1 MPQSSKIPIKVP
13 PHLLPVHISVFGYG
27 VTSKPF
33 VEFINSLGKTCS
45 IYDDR
50 FEVKSSDEC
59 GNALLPP
66 SAFDEGKSSLEFI
79 SPGILPTHSYF
90 SKARNPIGEYDYA
103 YKLMRANDFELK
115 SIWIS
120 GTNGKTT
127 TTQMLTHLLES
138 FGALCGGN
146 IGTPL
151 TTLALKH
158 AQSLDFAK
166 KDSHKNKPC
175 QNPNNHKEKNPKKD
189 SKKEPFWVLESS
201 SFAMH
206 YSHIA
211 TPQIYLLLP
220 LSQDHISWHSGY
232 EGYIE
237 DKLRVLARMGK
248 DTCALLPQELKSHKI
263 VQEYIH
269 KNHSKSD
276 NEHAERAIFY
286 RDSSDLAKFLSIELD
301 SIPFGEP
308 FLLDALVALSGAVL
322 AQKMGLLDFSGDFR
336 DDSSPA
342 YFLERLKSF
351 HIGAHRIEEF
361 YEPYN
366 QNSAKSNLQ
375 WLWVDDS
382 KGTNTDATLKA
393 FARYKGRHIYALLGG
408 DDKGA
413 DIEPIFA
420 LIADGFCKKNS
431 FVKIFAIGSNE
442 KKILSLAQKYGIPA
456 FACQNLKNAMKH
468 IKSEREKDLIEFS
481 DDFASEAKSAQPK
494 STQKN
499 AEKHTKQKSKQDSK
513 ADFIASFV
521 GLLSPAAASL
531 DQFRSYKERG
541 ELFKKYALES

>member
-1 MPQSSKIPIKVP
+1 MPQSSKISIKVP
-13 PHLLPVHISVFGYG
+13 SNLLPSHISVFGYG

-33 VEFINSLGKTCS
+33 VEFINSLGKTCV
-45 IYDDR
+45 IYDDK
-50 FEVKSSDEC
+50 FEVASSDEC

-79 SPGILPTHSYF
+79 SPGILPTHSHF
-90 SKARNPIGEYDYA
+90 SKAQNPIGEYDYA
-103 YKLMRANDFELK
+103 YKLMSANDFELK

-158 AQSLDFAK
+158 AQSLE
-166 KDSHKNKPC
+166 STKNPPQKELY
-175 QNPNNHKEKNPKKD
+175 QNQNNPKEKTTNTPKKD

-206 YSHIA
+206 YAHIA

-269 KNHSKSD
+269 KNHSKPN
-276 NEHAERAIFY
+276 NECAIFY
-286 RDSSDLAKFLSIELD
+286 EDSSDLAKFLGIELD

-322 AQKMGLLDFSGDFR
+322 AQKMGLLDFSEDF
-336 DDSSPA
+336 SPA

-361 YEPYN
+361 YELYK
-366 QNSAKSNLQ
+366 QNGVKSNLQ

-393 FARYKGRHIYALLGG
+393 FARYKGRRIYALLGG

-442 KKILSLAQKYGIPA
+442 KKILSLAQKYDIPA

-494 STQKN
+494 SAQKDTQKN
-499 AEKHTKQKSKQDSK
+499 SKQKAKQDSM

>member
-1 MPQSSKIPIKVP
+1 MPQSSKISIKVP
-13 PHLLPVHISVFGYG
+13 PHLLPSDISVFGYG

-59 GNALLPP
+59 GNTLLPP
-66 SAFDEGKSSLEFI
+66 SAFDESKSSLEFI

-103 YKLMRANDFELK
+103 YNLMNANDFELK

-158 AQSLDFAK
+158 AQSLE
-166 KDSHKNKPC
+166 STKNPPQKETY
-175 QNPNNHKEKNPKKD
+175 QNQNNPKEKTTNTPKKD

-248 DTCALLPQELKSHKI
+248 GTCTLLPQELKSHKI

-269 KNHSKSD
+269 KNHSKPN
-276 NEHAERAIFY
+276 NECAIFY
-286 RDSSDLAKFLSIELD
+286 EDSSDLTKFLGIGLD

-322 AQKMGLLDFSGDFR
+322 AQKMGLLDFSGDF
-336 DDSSPA
+336 SASPA

-366 QNSAKSNLQ
+366 QNSTKSNLQ

-442 KKILSLAQKYGIPA
+442 KKILSLAQKYDIPA
-456 FACQNLKNAMKH
+456 FACQNLKNAMGC
-468 IKSEREKDLIEFS
+468 IKSERERDLIEFS
-481 DDFASEAKSAQPK
+481 DDFASGAKSTQTKSAQQD
-494 STQKN
+494 TEKN
-499 AEKHTKQKSKQDSK
+499 AKQDSK

>member
-1 MPQSSKIPIKVP
+1 MPQSSKISIKVP
-13 PHLLPVHISVFGYG
+13 SNLLPSHISVFGYG

-45 IYDDR
+45 IYDDK
-50 FEVKSSDEC
+50 FEVASSDEC

-66 SAFDEGKSSLEFI
+66 SAFDENKSSLEFI
-79 SPGILPTHSYF
+79 SPGILPTHSHF

-103 YKLMRANDFELK
+103 YELMSANDFELK

-158 AQSLDFAK
+158 AQSLE
-166 KDSHKNKPC
+166 STKNPPQKELY
-175 QNPNNHKEKNPKKD
+175 QNQNNPKEKTTNTPKKD

-237 DKLRVLARMGK
+237 DKLRVLSRMGK

-269 KNHSKSD
+269 KNHSKPN
-276 NEHAERAIFY
+276 NECAIFY
-286 RDSSDLAKFLSIELD
+286 EDSSDLAKFLGIGLD

-322 AQKMGLLDFSGDFR
+322 AQKMGLLDFSEDF
-336 DDSSPA
+336 SPA
-342 YFLERLKSF
+342 YFLQRLKSF

-361 YEPYN
+361 YELYK
-366 QNSAKSNLQ
+366 QNGVKSNLQ

-393 FARYKGRHIYALLGG
+393 FARYKGRRIYALLGG

-420 LIADGFCKKNS
+420 LITDGFCKKNS

-442 KKILSLAQKYGIPA
+442 KKILSLAQKYDIPA

-481 DDFASEAKSAQPK
+481 DDFASEAKSTQPK
-494 STQKN
+494 SAQKDTQKN
-499 AEKHTKQKSKQDSK
+499 AKQKAKQDSM

>member
-13 PHLLPVHISVFGYG
+13 PHLLPSHISVFGYG

-66 SAFDEGKSSLEFI
+66 SVFDESKSSLEFI
-79 SPGILPTHSYF
+79 SPGILPTHSDF

-103 YKLMRANDFELK
+103 YNLMSANDFELK

-158 AQSLDFAK
+158 AQSLE
-166 KDSHKNKPC
+166 STQKNPPQKEIY
-175 QNPNNHKEKNPKKD
+175 QNQNNPKEKTTNTPKKD

-237 DKLRVLARMGK
+237 DKLRVLSRMGK
-248 DTCALLPQELKSHKI
+248 GTCALLPQGLKSHKI

-269 KNHSKSD
+269 KNHSKPN
-276 NEHAERAIFY
+276 NEITECAFFY
-286 RDSSDLAKFLSIELD
+286 EDSSDLAKFLGIELD
-301 SIPFGEP
+301 SIPFSEP

-322 AQKMGLLDFSGDFR
+322 AQKMGLLDFGGGFS
-336 DDSSPA
+336 SSPA

-366 QNSAKSNLQ
+366 QNGAKSNLQ

-393 FARYKGRHIYALLGG
+393 FARYKGRRIYALLGG

-420 LIADGFCKKNS
+420 LVANGFCKKNS

-442 KKILSLAQKYGIPA
+442 KKILSLAQKYDIPA

-481 DDFASEAKSAQPK
+481 DDFANEAKSAQK
-494 STQKN
+494 DTEKN
-499 AEKHTKQKSKQDSK
+499 AKQDSK

>member
-1 MPQSSKIPIKVP
+1 MPQSNKIAIKVP
-13 PHLLPVHISVFGYG
+13 PHLLPSDISVFGYG

-33 VEFINSLGKTCS
+33 VEFINSLGKTCA

-50 FEVKSSDEC
+50 FEVACSDEC
-59 GNALLPP
+59 GNVLLPP
-66 SAFDEGKSSLEFI
+66 SEFDEGKSSLEFV
-79 SPGILPTHSYF
+79 SPGILPTHSHF

-103 YKLMRANDFELK
+103 YELMSANDFVLK

-158 AQSLDFAK
+158 TQSLAK
-166 KDSHKNKPC
+166 QTPPKKEPC
-175 QNPNNHKEKNPKKD
+175 QNPNREKNAKKD

-263 VQEYIH
+263 VQEYIR
-269 KNHSKSD
+269 KNHAKPN
-276 NEHAERAIFY
+276 NECAIFY
-286 RDSSDLAKFLSIELD
+286 EDSSDLAKFLGIGLD

-308 FLLDALVALSGAVL
+308 FLLDAFVALSGAVL
-322 AQKMGLLDFSGDFR
+322 AQKMGLLDFGGDFI
-336 DDSSPA
+336 DEASLA
-342 YFLERLKSF
+342 YFLDKLKSF

-361 YEPYN
+361 YEPYK
-366 QNSAKSNLQ
+366 QNIVKSNPQ

-393 FARYKGRHIYALLGG
+393 FARYKGRRIYALLGG

-420 LIADGFCKKNS
+420 LIADGFCKNSKNS

-442 KKILSLAQKYGIPA
+442 AKILSLAQKYGIPA
-456 FACQNLKNAMKH
+456 FACQNLKNAMQC
-468 IKSEREKDLIEFS
+468 IKSEREKDLIEFRN
-481 DDFASEAKSAQPK
+481 DFTSKAK
-494 STQKN
+494 QKN
-499 AEKHTKQKSKQDSK
+499 AQQNVKQQDCI

-531 DQFRSYKERG
+531 DQFRSYKQRG

>member
-1 MPQSSKIPIKVP
+1 MPQHSKIAIKVP
-13 PHLLPVHISVFGYG
+13 PHLLPSDISVFGYG

-33 VEFINSLGKTCS
+33 VEFINSLGKTCA

-50 FEVKSSDEC
+50 FEAISSDEC
-59 GNALLPP
+59 GNSLLPP
-66 SAFDEGKSSLEFI
+66 SAFDESKSSLEFI
-79 SPGILPTHSYF
+79 SPGILPTHRYF

-103 YKLMRANDFELK
+103 YELMSANDFVLK

-127 TTQMLTHLLES
+127 TTQMLTYLLED

-158 AQSLDFAK
+158 AQVLD
-166 KDSHKNKPC
+166 STPKNPPYKEDY
-175 QNPNNHKEKNPKKD
+175 QNNAQEKKEKNAPKD

-237 DKLRVLARMGK
+237 DKLRVLSRMGK

-269 KNHSKSD
+269 KAKSKG
-276 NEHAERAIFY
+276 AIFY
-286 RDSSDLAKFLSIELD
+286 ENSSDLAKFLGIELD

-322 AQKMGLLDFSGDFR
+322 AQKMGLLEDFV
-336 DDSSPA
+336 DSNCA
-342 YFLERLKSF
+342 YFLEKLKSF

-361 YEPYN
+361 YEPYK
-366 QNSAKSNLQ
+366 QNNAKSNLQ

-393 FARYKGRHIYALLGG
+393 FVRYKGKRIYALLGG

-468 IKSEREKDLIEFS
+468 IKSEREKDLIKFS
-481 DDFASEAKSAQPK
+481 DDFASEAKSAQK
-494 STQKN
+494 DTEKN
-499 AEKHTKQKSKQDSK
+499 AKQDSK

>member
-1 MPQSSKIPIKVP
+1 MPQSSKISIKVP
-13 PHLLPVHISVFGYG
+13 PHLLPSDISVFGYG

-66 SAFDEGKSSLEFI
+66 SAFDESKSSLEFI
-79 SPGILPTHSYF
+79 SPGILPTHSDF

-103 YKLMRANDFELK
+103 YNLMSANDFELK

-158 AQSLDFAK
+158 AQSLK
-166 KDSHKNKPC
+166 STQKNPPQKEIY
-175 QNPNNHKEKNPKKD
+175 QNQNNPKEKTTNTPKKD

-206 YSHIA
+206 YAHIA

-237 DKLRVLARMGK
+237 DKLRVLSRMGK
-248 DTCALLPQELKSHKI
+248 GTCALLPQGLKSHKI

-269 KNHSKSD
+269 KNHSKPN
-276 NEHAERAIFY
+276 NELTECAFFY
-286 RDSSDLAKFLSIELD
+286 EDSSDLEKFLGIELD
-301 SIPFGEP
+301 SIPFSEP

-322 AQKMGLLDFSGDFR
+322 AQKMGLLDFGGDF
-336 DDSSPA
+336 SASPA

-361 YEPYN
+361 YEPYK
-366 QNSAKSNLQ
+366 QNGAKSNLQ

-393 FARYKGRHIYALLGG
+393 FARYKGRRIYALLGG

-413 DIEPIFA
+413 DIEPIFS

-442 KKILSLAQKYGIPA
+442 KKILSLAQKYDIPA

-481 DDFASEAKSAQPK
+481 DDFASEAKSAQK
-494 STQKN
+494 DTAKK
-499 AEKHTKQKSKQDSK
+499 AKQDSK

>member
-1 MPQSSKIPIKVP
+1 MPQSSKISIKVP
-13 PHLLPVHISVFGYG
+13 PHLLPSDISVFGYG

-66 SAFDEGKSSLEFI
+66 SAFDESKSSLEFI
-79 SPGILPTHSYF
+79 SPGILPTHSDF

-103 YKLMRANDFELK
+103 YNLMSANDFELK

-158 AQSLDFAK
+158 AQSLE
-166 KDSHKNKPC
+166 STKNPPQKEIYKN
-175 QNPNNHKEKNPKKD
+175 QNNPKEKTTNTPKKD

-237 DKLRVLARMGK
+237 DKLRVLSRMGK
-248 DTCALLPQELKSHKI
+248 GTCALLPQELKSHKI

-269 KNHSKSD
+269 KNHSKPN
-276 NEHAERAIFY
+276 NECAIFY
-286 RDSSDLAKFLSIELD
+286 EDSSDLTKFLGIELD

-308 FLLDALVALSGAVL
+308 FLLDALVAISGAVL
-322 AQKMGLLDFSGDFR
+322 AQKMGLLDFSGDF
-336 DDSSPA
+336 SASPA
-342 YFLERLKSF
+342 YFLEKLKSF

-361 YEPYN
+361 YEPCN
-366 QNSAKSNLQ
+366 QNGAKSNLQ

-393 FARYKGRHIYALLGG
+393 FARYKGRRIYALLGG

-442 KKILSLAQKYGIPA
+442 KKILSLAQKYDIPA

-481 DDFASEAKSAQPK
+481 DDFANEAKSAQK
-494 STQKN
+494 DTAKN
-499 AEKHTKQKSKQDSK
+499 AKQDSK

>member
-1 MPQSSKIPIKVP
+1 MPQSSKISIKVP
-13 PHLLPVHISVFGYG
+13 PHLLPSHISVFGYG

-66 SAFDEGKSSLEFI
+66 SAFDESKSSLEFI
-79 SPGILPTHSYF
+79 SPGILPTHSDF

-103 YKLMRANDFELK
+103 YNLMSANDFELK

-158 AQSLDFAK
+158 AQSPESTK
-166 KDSHKNKPC
+166 KNPPQKEIY
-175 QNPNNHKEKNPKKD
+175 QNQNNPKEKTTNTPKKD

-206 YSHIA
+206 YAHIA

-232 EGYIE
+232 ECYIE
-237 DKLRVLARMGK
+237 DKLRVLSRMGK
-248 DTCALLPQELKSHKI
+248 GTCALLPQGLKSHKI

-269 KNHSKSD
+269 KNHSKRN
-276 NEHAERAIFY
+276 NECAIFY
-286 RDSSDLAKFLSIELD
+286 EDSSDLAKFLGIELD

-322 AQKMGLLDFSGDFR
+322 AQKMGLLDFGGDF
-336 DDSSPA
+336 SASPA
-342 YFLERLKSF
+342 YFLEKLKSF

-361 YEPYN
+361 YESYK

-393 FARYKGRHIYALLGG
+393 FARYKGKRIYALLGG

-420 LIADGFCKKNS
+420 LITDGFCKKNS

-442 KKILSLAQKYGIPA
+442 KKILSLAQKYDIPA

-468 IKSEREKDLIEFS
+468 IKNEREKDLIEFS
-481 DDFASEAKSAQPK
+481 DDFANEAKSTQTK
-494 STQKN
+494 SIQQDTEKN
-499 AEKHTKQKSKQDSK
+499 ARQKAKQDSK

>member
-1 MPQSSKIPIKVP
+1 MPQSSKISIKVP
-13 PHLLPVHISVFGYG
+13 PHLLPSDISVFGYG

-66 SAFDEGKSSLEFI
+66 SAFDESKSSLEFI
-79 SPGILPTHSYF
+79 SPGILPTHSNF

-103 YKLMRANDFELK
+103 YNLMNANDFELK

-158 AQSLDFAK
+158 AQSLK
-166 KDSHKNKPC
+166 STQKNPPQKEIY
-175 QNPNNHKEKNPKKD
+175 QNQNNPKEKTTNTPKKD

-206 YSHIA
+206 YAHIA

-237 DKLRVLARMGK
+237 DKLRVLSRMGK
-248 DTCALLPQELKSHKI
+248 GTCALLPQGLKSHKI

-269 KNHSKSD
+269 KNHSKP
-276 NEHAERAIFY
+276 NECIFFY
-286 RDSSDLAKFLSIELD
+286 EDSSDLAKFLGIELD

-308 FLLDALVALSGAVL
+308 FLLDALMALSGAVL
-322 AQKMGLLDFSGDFR
+322 AQKMGLLDFSGF
-336 DDSSPA
+336 SASPA

-361 YEPYN
+361 YEPYK
-366 QNSAKSNLQ
+366 QNGAKSNLQ

-442 KKILSLAQKYGIPA
+442 KKILSLAQKYDIPA

-481 DDFASEAKSAQPK
+481 DDFANEAKSTQTK
-494 STQKN
+494 SIQQDTEKN
-499 AEKHTKQKSKQDSK
+499 AKQKVKQDSK

>member
-13 PHLLPVHISVFGYG
+13 PHLLPSHISVFGYG

-33 VEFINSLGKTCS
+33 VDFINSLGKTCS

-66 SAFDEGKSSLEFI
+66 SAFDESKSSLEFM
-79 SPGILPTHSYF
+79 SPGILPTHSDF

-103 YKLMRANDFELK
+103 YNLMSANDFELK

-151 TTLALKH
+151 TTLMLKH
-158 AQSLDFAK
+158 SQSLESAQ
-166 KDSHKNKPC
+166 KNPPQKEIY
-175 QNPNNHKEKNPKKD
+175 QNQNNPKEKTTNTPKKD

-248 DTCALLPQELKSHKI
+248 GTCALLPQELKSHKI

-269 KNHSKSD
+269 KNHSKPN
-276 NEHAERAIFY
+276 NECTECAFFY
-286 RDSSDLAKFLSIELD
+286 EDSSDLAKFLGMELD

-322 AQKMGLLDFSGDFR
+322 AQKMGLLDFGEGFSA
-336 DDSSPA
+336 SPA
-342 YFLERLKSF
+342 FFLEKLKSF

-361 YEPYN
+361 YEPYK
-366 QNSAKSNLQ
+366 QNGAKSNLQ

-393 FARYKGRHIYALLGG
+393 FARYKGRRVYALLGG

-420 LIADGFCKKNS
+420 LVADGFCKKNS

-442 KKILSLAQKYGIPA
+442 KKILSLAQKYDIPA

-481 DDFASEAKSAQPK
+481 DDFASEAKSAQK
-494 STQKN
+494 DTGKN
-499 AEKHTKQKSKQDSK
+499 AKQDSK

>member
-1 MPQSSKIPIKVP
+1 MPQSSKISIKVP
-13 PHLLPVHISVFGYG
+13 SNLLPSHISVFGYG

-33 VEFINSLGKTCS
+33 VEFINSLGKTCA
-45 IYDDR
+45 IYDDK
-50 FEVKSSDEC
+50 FEVASSDEC

-66 SAFDEGKSSLEFI
+66 SAFDESKSSLEFI
-79 SPGILPTHSYF
+79 SPGILPTHSHF

-103 YKLMRANDFELK
+103 YELMSANDFELK

-127 TTQMLTHLLES
+127 TTQILTHLLES

-158 AQSLDFAK
+158 AQSLESTK
-166 KDSHKNKPC
+166 KNPLQKELY
-175 QNPNNHKEKNPKKD
+175 QNNPKEKTTNTTKKD

-206 YSHIA
+206 YAHIA

-269 KNHSKSD
+269 KNHPKPN
-276 NEHAERAIFY
+276 NECAIFY
-286 RDSSDLAKFLSIELD
+286 EDSSDLAKFLGIELD

-322 AQKMGLLDFSGDFR
+322 AQKMGLLDFSEDF
-336 DDSSPA
+336 SPT

-361 YEPYN
+361 YEPYK
-366 QNSAKSNLQ
+366 QNGVKSNLQ

-393 FARYKGRHIYALLGG
+393 FARYKGRRIYALLGG

-442 KKILSLAQKYGIPA
+442 KKILSLAQKYDIPA

-468 IKSEREKDLIEFS
+468 IKSEREKDFIEFS
-481 DDFASEAKSAQPK
+481 DDFASEAKSTQPK
-494 STQKN
+494 SAQKDTQKN
-499 AEKHTKQKSKQDSK
+499 SKQKAKQDSM

>member
-1 MPQSSKIPIKVP
+1 MPQSSKISIKVP
-13 PHLLPVHISVFGYG
+13 PHLLPSHISVFGYG

-66 SAFDEGKSSLEFI
+66 SAFDESKSSLEFI
-79 SPGILPTHSYF
+79 SPGILPTHSDF

-103 YKLMRANDFELK
+103 YNLMSANDFELK

-158 AQSLDFAK
+158 AQSPESTK
-166 KDSHKNKPC
+166 KNPPQKEIY
-175 QNPNNHKEKNPKKD
+175 QNQNNPKEKTTNTPKKD

-206 YSHIA
+206 YAHIA

-232 EGYIE
+232 ECYIE
-237 DKLRVLARMGK
+237 DKLRVLVRMGK
-248 DTCALLPQELKSHKI
+248 GTCALLPQGLKSHKI

-269 KNHSKSD
+269 KNHSKRN
-276 NEHAERAIFY
+276 NECAIFY
-286 RDSSDLAKFLSIELD
+286 EDSSDLAKFLGIELD

-322 AQKMGLLDFSGDFR
+322 AQKMGLLDFGGDF
-336 DDSSPA
+336 SASPA
-342 YFLERLKSF
+342 YFLEKLKSF

-361 YEPYN
+361 YESYK

-393 FARYKGRHIYALLGG
+393 FARYKGKRIYALLGG

-420 LIADGFCKKNS
+420 LITDGFCKKNS

-442 KKILSLAQKYGIPA
+442 KKILSLAQKYDIPA

-468 IKSEREKDLIEFS
+468 IKSERDKDLIEFS
-481 DDFASEAKSAQPK
+481 DDFASEAKSAQK
-494 STQKN
+494 DTEKN
-499 AEKHTKQKSKQDSK
+499 AKQKVKQDSM

>member
-1 MPQSSKIPIKVP
+1 MPQSSKISIKVP
-13 PHLLPVHISVFGYG
+13 PHLLPSHISVFGYG

-33 VEFINSLGKTCS
+33 VEFINSLGKTCA
-45 IYDDR
+45 IYDDK
-50 FEVKSSDEC
+50 FEVASSDEC

-79 SPGILPTHSYF
+79 SPGILPTHSHF

-103 YKLMRANDFELK
+103 YELMSANDFELK

-151 TTLALKH
+151 TTLALNH
-158 AQSLDFAK
+158 AQSLE
-166 KDSHKNKPC
+166 STKNPH
-175 QNPNNHKEKNPKKD
+175 QREKNTNPLKKD

-237 DKLRVLARMGK
+237 DKLRVLSRMGK

-269 KNHSKSD
+269 KNHPKP
-276 NEHAERAIFY
+276 NNERAIFY
-286 RDSSDLAKFLSIELD
+286 EDSSDLAKFLGIELD

-322 AQKMGLLDFSGDFR
+322 AQKMGLLDFSEDFR

-361 YEPYN
+361 YEPYK
-366 QNSAKSNLQ
+366 QNGAKSNLQ

-393 FARYKGRHIYALLGG
+393 FARYKGGRIYALLGG

-442 KKILSLAQKYGIPA
+442 KKILSLAQKYDIPA
-456 FACQNLKNAMKH
+456 FACQNLKNAIGC

-494 STQKN
+494 SAQKDTQKN
-499 AEKHTKQKSKQDSK
+499 AKQKAKQDSM

>member
-13 PHLLPVHISVFGYG
+13 PHLLPSHISVFGYG

-66 SAFDEGKSSLEFI
+66 SAFDESKSSLEFI
-79 SPGILPTHSYF
+79 SPGILPTHSDF

-103 YKLMRANDFELK
+103 YKLMSANDFELK

-158 AQSLDFAK
+158 AQSLESAQ
-166 KDSHKNKPC
+166 KNPPQKEIY
-175 QNPNNHKEKNPKKD
+175 QNQNNPKEKNTNTPKKD

-206 YSHIA
+206 YAHIA
-211 TPQIYLLLP
+211 APQIYLLLP

-237 DKLRVLARMGK
+237 DKLRVLSRMGK
-248 DTCALLPQELKSHKI
+248 GTCALLPQGLKSHKI

-269 KNHSKSD
+269 KNHSKPN
-276 NEHAERAIFY
+276 NECAFFY
-286 RDSSDLAKFLSIELD
+286 EDSSDLAKFLGIELD

-308 FLLDALVALSGAVL
+308 FLLDALMALSGAVL
-322 AQKMGLLDFSGDFR
+322 AQKMGLLDFGEGFSA
-336 DDSSPA
+336 SPA

-361 YEPYN
+361 YEPYK
-366 QNSAKSNLQ
+366 QNGAKSNLQ

-393 FARYKGRHIYALLGG
+393 FARYKGRRIYALLGG

-442 KKILSLAQKYGIPA
+442 KKILSLAQKYDIPA

-481 DDFASEAKSAQPK
+481 DDFANEAKSTQTK
-494 STQKN
+494 SIQQDTEKN
-499 AEKHTKQKSKQDSK
+499 AKQKVKQDSK

>member
-1 MPQSSKIPIKVP
+1 MPQSSKISIKVP
-13 PHLLPVHISVFGYG
+13 PHLLPSHISVFGYG

-79 SPGILPTHSYF
+79 SPGILPTHSHF

-103 YKLMRANDFELK
+103 YKLMSANDFELK

-158 AQSLDFAK
+158 AQSLE
-166 KDSHKNKPC
+166 STKNPPQKEIY
-175 QNPNNHKEKNPKKD
+175 QNQNNPKEKTTNTTKKD

-206 YSHIA
+206 YAHIA

-237 DKLRVLARMGK
+237 DKLRVLSRMGK

-263 VQEYIH
+263 VQKYIH
-269 KNHSKSD
+269 KNHSKPN
-276 NEHAERAIFY
+276 NECAIFY
-286 RDSSDLAKFLSIELD
+286 EDSSDLAKFLGIGLD

-322 AQKMGLLDFSGDFR
+322 AQKMGLLDFSEDF
-336 DDSSPA
+336 SPA

-361 YEPYN
+361 YELYK
-366 QNSAKSNLQ
+366 QNGVKSNLQ

-393 FARYKGRHIYALLGG
+393 FARYKGRRIYALLGG

-420 LIADGFCKKNS
+420 LITDGFCKKNS

-442 KKILSLAQKYGIPA
+442 KKILSLAQKYDIPA

-481 DDFASEAKSAQPK
+481 DDFASEAKSTQPK
-494 STQKN
+494 SAQKDTQKN
-499 AEKHTKQKSKQDSK
+499 AKQDFM
-513 ADFIASFV
+513 ADFITSFV

>member
-1 MPQSSKIPIKVP
+1 MPQSGKIPIKVP
-13 PHLLPVHISVFGYG
+13 PHLLPSDISVFGYG

-66 SAFDEGKSSLEFI
+66 RAFDEGKSSLEFI

-248 DTCALLPQELKSHKI
+248 GTCALLPQELKFHKI

-269 KNHSKSD
+269 KNHSKPN
-276 NEHAERAIFY
+276 NECGECAFFY
-286 RDSSDLAKFLSIELD
+286 RDSSDLARFLGIELD

-393 FARYKGRHIYALLGG
+393 FVRYKGKRIYALLGG

-413 DIEPIFA
+413 DIEPIFT

-456 FACQNLKNAMKH
+456 FACQNLKNAMGC
-468 IKSEREKDLIEFS
+468 IKSEREKDLVKFS
-481 DDFASEAKSAQPK
+481 DDFASEAKSAQK
-494 STQKN
+494 DTEKN
-499 AEKHTKQKSKQDSK
+499 AKQDSK

>member
-13 PHLLPVHISVFGYG
+13 PHLLPSHISVFGYG

-59 GNALLPP
+59 SNALLPP
-66 SAFDEGKSSLEFI
+66 SAFDESKSSLEFI
-79 SPGILPTHSYF
+79 SPGILPTHSDF

-103 YKLMRANDFELK
+103 YNLMSANDFELK

-158 AQSLDFAK
+158 AQSLE
-166 KDSHKNKPC
+166 STQKNQPPKEIY
-175 QNPNNHKEKNPKKD
+175 QNQNNPKEKTTNTPKKD

-206 YSHIA
+206 YAHIA

-232 EGYIE
+232 ECYIE

-248 DTCALLPQELKSHKI
+248 GTCALLPQGLKSHKI

-269 KNHSKSD
+269 KNHSKHN
-276 NEHAERAIFY
+276 NECAIFY
-286 RDSSDLAKFLSIELD
+286 EDSSDLAKFLGIELD

-322 AQKMGLLDFSGDFR
+322 AQKMSLLDFSGDF
-336 DDSSPA
+336 SASPA

-361 YEPYN
+361 YEPYK
-366 QNSAKSNLQ
+366 QNGAKSNLQ

-393 FARYKGRHIYALLGG
+393 FARYKGRRIYALLGG

-420 LIADGFCKKNS
+420 LVANGFCKKNS

-442 KKILSLAQKYGIPA
+442 KKILSLAQKYDIPA

-481 DDFASEAKSAQPK
+481 DDFASEAKSTQTK
-494 STQKN
+494 STKQDTEKN
-499 AEKHTKQKSKQDSK
+499 AKQKAKQDSR

>member
-13 PHLLPVHISVFGYG
+13 PHLLPSHISVFGYG

-66 SAFDEGKSSLEFI
+66 SAFDESKSSLEFI
-79 SPGILPTHSYF
+79 SPGILPTHSDF

-103 YKLMRANDFELK
+103 YKLMSANDFELK

-158 AQSLDFAK
+158 TQLLESTQ
-166 KDSHKNKPC
+166 KNQPQKEIY
-175 QNPNNHKEKNPKKD
+175 QNQNNSKEKTTNTPKKD

-248 DTCALLPQELKSHKI
+248 DTCALLPQGLKSHKI

-269 KNHSKSD
+269 KNHSKPN
-276 NEHAERAIFY
+276 NELTECAIFY
-286 RDSSDLAKFLSIELD
+286 EDSSDLAKFLGIELD

-322 AQKMGLLDFSGDFR
+322 AQKMGLLDFSGDF
-336 DDSSPA
+336 SASPA
-342 YFLERLKSF
+342 YFLEKLKSF

-366 QNSAKSNLQ
+366 QNGAKSNLQ

-393 FARYKGRHIYALLGG
+393 FARYKGRRIYALLGG

-442 KKILSLAQKYGIPA
+442 KKILSLAQKYDIPA

-481 DDFASEAKSAQPK
+481 DDFANGAKSAQK
-494 STQKN
+494 DTEKN
-499 AEKHTKQKSKQDSK
+499 AKQDSK